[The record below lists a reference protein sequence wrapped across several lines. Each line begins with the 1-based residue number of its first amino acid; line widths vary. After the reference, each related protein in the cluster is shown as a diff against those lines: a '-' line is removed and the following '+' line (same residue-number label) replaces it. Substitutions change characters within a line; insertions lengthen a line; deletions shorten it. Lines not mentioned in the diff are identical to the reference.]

1 MIKYSKFDQTIL
13 ELKKMSKSINIFK
26 DVQLHLNLNILLL
39 KFTNSVNP
47 LSSVYGCNTGYTGPF
62 KLPCHTDN
70 AALIE
75 QKWAS

>member
-1 MIKYSKFDQTIL
+1 MFNS
-13 ELKKMSKSINIFK
+13 
-26 DVQLHLNLNILLL
+26 VQILHLNLNTLLL

-47 LSSVYGCNTGYTGPF
+47 LSSVYGYNTGYTGPF
-62 KLPCHTDN
+62 KLPCCHTDN